1 MDVVIGGLTR
11 EFQKTHD
18 LTALPE
24 SEAFEAFAAYCV
36 LSSFYENEFAPDTFR
51 IGGGNDLGIDAF
63 AVLVDGDLLHDADDV
78 ARVMDSRIRPAVD
91 IVFIQAKTSSRFE
104 GRVISDLADNLLHIV
119 RPGELPYPASDD
131 IQNIRRCLHDAIYG
145 NIGKLAGRLPR
156 LHVFYVSTGSDV
168 AAMIRQKAASAERK
182 LNATGLFDD
191 VAFEC
196 KTQHHL
202 RGLYRRA
209 TSSVTATFPMPR
221 RIVVPSTSAVE
232 QAVTGLIA
240 APDLVERVL
249 TDDAGRLRRTLFH
262 ENFRDFQ
269 GYNEVNSKIRDT
281 LRDPRERSL
290 FSLYNLGITIVT
302 RGLKPIGDDVVLTDF
317 QIVNGCQ
324 TCHVLFDQRE
334 QLTDAV
340 HVKLL
345 VVHTQNEDVVSGI
358 AAATNRQTVISEED
372 LSVRDEFHRLLE
384 EYFEHSRDRQQR
396 LYYERRSKQYSER
409 KDIEKVRVFG
419 RPQLTRA
426 YLAMFLDE
434 PAGVGH
440 FKSLLQER
448 GRELFQPGQ
457 QPVYYY
463 LAAAT
468 LYRVEWLLRNKRIDK
483 KYAPARYHLLAAV
496 RLQSMGTEAVDHG
509 PRTAEQKCAQLLRD
523 IWDPN
528 ASERLFTRLLRPL
541 QRAMDAEPPSVPV
554 GEMVR
559 TQRFADRFRQEVLR
573 G

>member
-1 MDVVIGGLTR
+1 MDMVIGGLTR

-18 LTALPE
+18 LTSLPE

-36 LSSFYENEFAPDTFR
+36 LSSFYESEFAPDTFR
-51 IGGGNDLGIDAF
+51 TGGGNDLGVDAF
-63 AVLVDGDLLHDADDV
+63 AILVDGELLHDADDV
-78 ARVMDSRIRPAVD
+78 ARVMDSRIRPVVD
-91 IVFIQAKTSSRFE
+91 IVFVQAKTSSKFE
-104 GRVISDLADNLLHIV
+104 SRVMSDLADNLLHLV
-119 RPGELPYPASDD
+119 NEAELPYPASDD
-131 IQNIRRCLHDAIYG
+131 IRNIRRCLHDAVYG
-145 NIGKLAGRLPR
+145 NVGKLAGRLPR
-156 LHVFYVSTGSDV
+156 LHVFYVTTGSEV
-168 AAMIRQKAASAERK
+168 AAMIRQKATSAERK
-182 LNATGLFDD
+182 LSETELFDE
-191 VAFEC
+191 VSFGC
-196 KTQHHL
+196 TTRQHL
-202 RGLYRRA
+202 RELYRRA
-209 TSSVTATFPMPR
+209 TSSVTAEFPMPR
-221 RIVVPSTSAVE
+221 RIVVPSTAAVE

-240 APDLVERVL
+240 ATDLVECVL
-249 TDDAGRLRRTLFH
+249 SDDAGRLRRTLFH

-281 LRDPRERSL
+281 LCDPGERDL

-302 RGLKPIGDDVVLTDF
+302 RGLKPIGDRVILTDF

-324 TCHVLFDQRE
+324 TCHVLFDQRH
-334 QLTDAV
+334 QLSPGV
-340 HVKLL
+340 HVKLM
-345 VVHTQNEDVVSGI
+345 VVHTQDEDVVSGI
-358 AAATNRQTVISEED
+358 AAATNRQTMISEED

-384 EYFEHSRDRQQR
+384 EYFEHGRDRQQR

-409 KDIEKVRVFG
+409 KDIEKVRVIG

-440 FKSLLQER
+440 FKSLIQER

-468 LYRVEWLLRNKRIDK
+468 WYRVEWLLRNKRIDK

-496 RLQSMGTEAVDHG
+496 RWQAMGTKAPDHR
-509 PRTAEQKCAQLLRD
+509 PRVAEEKCTQLLRD

-559 TQRFADRFRQEVLR
+559 TQRFADRFRQELLR
-573 G
+573 S

>member
-1 MDVVIGGLTR
+1 MDVVISGLTR

-36 LSSFYENEFAPDTFR
+36 LSSFYENEFAPDSFR
-51 IGGGNDLGIDAF
+51 TGGGNDLGIDAF

-78 ARVMDSRIRPAVD
+78 VRVMDNRIRPAVD
-91 IVFIQAKTSSRFE
+91 IVFIQAKTSSRFDS
-104 GRVISDLADNLLHIV
+104 RVISDLADNLLHLI
-119 RPGELPYPASDD
+119 RPQDLPYPASDD
-131 IQNIRRCLHDAIYG
+131 VQNIRRCLHEAVYA

-156 LHVFYVSTGSDV
+156 LHVFYVSTGSEV
-168 AAMIRQKAASAERK
+168 AAMITEKATSAQQK
-182 LNATGLFDD
+182 LIATGMFDE
-191 VAFEC
+191 VSFEC
-196 KTQHHL
+196 RTQHHL
-202 RGLYRRA
+202 RTLYRRA
-209 TSSVTATFPMPR
+209 TSSVTVTFPMPR
-221 RIVVPSTSAVE
+221 RVVVPSTSAVE
-232 QAVTGLIA
+232 QAVTGLIT
-240 APDLVERVL
+240 APELVDLVL

-281 LRDPRERSL
+281 LCDPAERGL

-302 RGLKPIGDDVVLTDF
+302 RGLHPIGDNVVLTDF

-324 TCHVLFDQRE
+324 TCHVLFDQRQE
-334 QLTDAV
+334 LTDAV

-345 VVHTQNEDVVSGI
+345 VVHTQDEDVISGI

-372 LSVRDEFHRLLE
+372 LSVRDDFHRLLE
-384 EYFEHSRDRQQR
+384 EYFEHSRDKQRR

-409 KDIEKVRVFG
+409 KDVEKVRVIG

-448 GRELFQPGQ
+448 GRELFRPGQ

-483 KYAPARYHLLAAV
+483 KYAPARYHLLSAV
-496 RLQSMGTEAVDHG
+496 RLQSLGDGAVDHS
-509 PRTAEQKCAQLLRD
+509 PRTAEKKCAQLLHD

-528 ASERLFTRLLRPL
+528 ASERLFTRFLRPL

-559 TQRFADRFRQEVLR
+559 TQRFADRFHQELLQD
-573 G
+573 

>member
-1 MDVVIGGLTR
+1 MDVVIGGLNR

-18 LTALPE
+18 LTTLPE

-36 LSSFYENEFAPDTFR
+36 LSSFYENEFAPDAFR
-51 IGGGNDLGIDAF
+51 TGGGNDLGIDAF
-63 AVLVDGDLLHDADDV
+63 AVLVDGELLHDADDV
-78 ARVMDSRIRPAVD
+78 TRVMESRIRPAVD

-104 GRVISDLADNLLHIV
+104 GRVISDLADNLLHV
-119 RPGELPYPASDD
+119 MNREELPYPASED
-131 IQNIRRCLHDAIYG
+131 ITNIRRCLHEAVYA

-156 LHVFYVSTGSDV
+156 LHVFYVSTGSEV
-168 AAMIRQKAASAERK
+168 ASMIKQKAASAERK
-182 LNATGLFDD
+182 LFATGLFDE
-191 VAFEC
+191 VFFPC
-196 KTQHHL
+196 VTQHNL
-202 RGLYRRA
+202 RTLYRRA

-221 RIVVPSTSAVE
+221 RVVVPSAPGVK
-232 QAVTGLIA
+232 QASTGLIA
-240 APDLVERVL
+240 AQDLVDLVL

-269 GYNEVNSKIRDT
+269 GYNAVNSKIRDT
-281 LRDPRERSL
+281 LRDPEERGL
-290 FSLYNLGITIVT
+290 FSLYNLGITVVT
-302 RGLKPIGDDVVLTDF
+302 RGLDPVADNVVLTDF

-324 TCHVLFDQRE
+324 TCHVLFDQRD

-345 VVHTQNEDVVSGI
+345 IVHTQNEDVVSGI

-372 LSVRDEFHRLLE
+372 LSVRDDFHRRLE
-384 EYFEHSRDRQQR
+384 DYFEHGRDKQQR

-409 KDIEKVRVFG
+409 KDVEKVRVIS
-419 RPQLTRA
+419 RAQLTRA

-463 LAAAT
+463 TAAAT
-468 LYRVEWLLRNKRIDK
+468 LYRIEWLLRNKRIDK

-496 RLQSMGTEAVDHG
+496 RLQEMGTGPADHS
-509 PRTAEQKCAQLLRD
+509 PRNAEQKCARLLRD
-523 IWDPN
+523 VWDPN

-541 QRAMDAEPPSVPV
+541 QRAMDAEPPSVPG

-559 TQRFADRFRQEVLR
+559 TQRFADRFRQELLS
-573 G
+573 